1 MIAMDGDATS
11 CCNLSKL
18 VLSFSKLE
26 NEMSITELKYLEDQI
41 DVLIEMKEACEDE
54 SEDDYVDERIRQL
67 IYSMMEHSEKL

>member
-54 SEDDYVDERIRQL
+54 SEDDYVDERISQL
-67 IYSMMEHSEKL
+67 LHRMIEQSEKL